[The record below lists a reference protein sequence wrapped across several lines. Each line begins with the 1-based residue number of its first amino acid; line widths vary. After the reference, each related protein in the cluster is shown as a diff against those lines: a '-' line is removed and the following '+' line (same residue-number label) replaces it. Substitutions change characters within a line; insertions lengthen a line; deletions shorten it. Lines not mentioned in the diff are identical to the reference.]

1 MQAVLLSSKLRE
13 YILNEINS
21 MAKTNPLIGFTKP
34 ILTRV
39 VDKNYTKIRKA
50 IDFIA
55 DNEGNVDIEN
65 ILPEMIESV
74 MNTEPF
80 KINTDFIG
88 DIEIGGGLI
97 KLQLPMTSKSLIL
110 NTEDLEKL
118 KTLLIEE

>member
-1 MQAVLLSSKLRE
+1 MQAVLLSSKLKE

-50 IDFIA
+50 VDFIA

-88 DIEIGGGLI
+88 DVEIGGGLI

>member
-1 MQAVLLSSKLRE
+1 MQAVLLSSKLKE

-110 NTEDLEKL
+110 DTNDLEKL

>member
-110 NTEDLEKL
+110 DTNDLEKL